1 MVTPGEKPGRGSCIN
16 SDEYKWITQQKKVA
30 GENSKNPGEVTWES
44 KTYHTTLTDCADSLM
59 RRLIRLSKG
68 EGLADLLK
76 AIEIA
81 DKSLSQ
87 ALTHINEVIDN
98 AHLRKH

>member
-1 MVTPGEKPGRGSCIN
+1 MGDKMIIPVNDEWRIN
-16 SDEYKWITQQKKVA
+16 SDEYQWITQQKKVA

-44 KTYHTTLTDCADSLM
+44 KTYHTTLTNCADSLK

-76 AIEIA
+76 AVEIA

-87 ALTHINEVIDN
+87 ALTHINEGI
-98 AHLRKH
+98 K